1 MTQHSFLKQSLNV
14 FALIFIGMTVACS
27 NLQDD
32 VDELQSEVNILKEAV
47 AGLEKAQAESKVI
60 KEIKELTDA
69 AGWNLLF
76 TDGTNI
82 RLEDTI
88 SMEQD
93 EETKVITVVMPDGT
107 TFTFNREEIYPT
119 GIIVL
124 NQKIALSPNSIQK
137 LGFRVNPSNAEFNY
151 DTESDEID
159 IELDL
164 IKFTRDAAD
173 SYVTAP
179 ENYKLHKIESAV
191 NDEGKV
197 KVGQYIAYIQDLGSL
212 DTFRDKVALV
222 LTTKDRSGNPVQYS
236 SEIFEITSEG
246 FELPVLYLTTPGG
259 QNITSKENWMA
270 DCVIEIVTPN
280 EDDDIY
286 LSNVSLRGRG
296 NSTWGYP
303 KKPYAIKLDKKSEVL
318 GMPAHKRWVL
328 LANWMDKTLLRNSV
342 AFEIARKT
350 GLEWTPRGTFV
361 EVVLNGAHLGN
372 YYLCEQIKVD
382 KNRVNVAEL
391 KETDTE
397 EPAITGGYLVEL
409 DTYYDEVNKFR
420 SIHKNLPVNFKEPDE
435 DVLNSQQMNW
445 FSNYFNRIED
455 ILYGAGEGSY
465 QDYIDVNSFIDW
477 WLVHE
482 LTYNTEPNHPKS
494 SYMHKDRN
502 GKLKAGPVWDFD
514 WATFIPNIDNFRVN
528 NAIWYDKLFED
539 PAFVETV
546 KQRWNTLK
554 PGFQTIIPFIDEQAA
569 YIRQSAIVNANMWP
583 INQDINGDEKMSFDA
598 AVNRIR
604 EAYEGRIN
612 TLDRLIGDL

>member
-1 MTQHSFLKQSLNV
+1 MKQHPFSQRFFNV
-14 FALIFIGMTVACS
+14 LALIFIGITVACS
-27 NLQDD
+27 SLQDD
-32 VDELQSEVNILKEAV
+32 IDELQSEVNNLKETV
-47 AGLEKAQAESKVI
+47 AGLEEAQAESKVI
-60 KEIKELTDA
+60 KEVKELTDA
-69 AGWNLLF
+69 AGWNLFF

-93 EETKVITVVMPDGT
+93 EQTKVITIVMPDGRV
-107 TFTFNREEIYPT
+107 FTFNREEVYPT

-124 NQKIALSPNSIQK
+124 NQKVALSPNSIHK
-137 LGFRVNPSNAEFNY
+137 IGFRVNPSNAEFNY
-151 DTESDEID
+151 DTESDEIA
-159 IELDL
+159 IGLDL
-164 IKFTRDAAD
+164 IKSTRDAAD
-173 SYVTAP
+173 SYITTP
-179 ENYKLHKIESAV
+179 ENYKLQKIEPAV
-191 NDEGKV
+191 NDEGKI

-212 DTFRDKVALV
+212 STFRDKVALV
-222 LTTKDRSGNPVQYS
+222 LTTKDRSGNLVQYS
-236 SEIFEITSEG
+236 SEVFEVTSG
-246 FELPVLYLTTPGG
+246 ELPVVYLTTPGA
-259 QNITSKENWMA
+259 QKITSKENWMA
-270 DCVIEIVTPN
+270 DCVMEIVTPN
-280 EDDDIY
+280 GDDDIY

-296 NSTWGYP
+296 NTTWGYP
-303 KKPYAIKLDKKSEVL
+303 KKPYAIKLDKKAEVL

-361 EVVLNGAHLGN
+361 EVVLNGTHLGN

-391 KETDTE
+391 KGTDTE

-409 DTYYDEVNKFR
+409 DTYYDEINKFR
-420 SIHKNLPVNFKEPDE
+420 TIHKNLPVNFKEPDE

-445 FSNYFNRIED
+445 FRNYFNQIED
-455 ILYGAGEGSY
+455 ILYGSGEGSY
-465 QDYIDVNSFIDW
+465 QDYIDMNSFIDW

-482 LTYNTEPNHPKS
+482 LTFNAEPNHPKS

-514 WATFIPNIDNFRVN
+514 YATFRPTNNANFRIN
-528 NAIWYDKLFED
+528 NAIWYDKLFQYPD
-539 PAFVETV
+539 FVETV

-554 PGFQTIIPFIDEQAA
+554 PGFQTIIPFINEQAA
-569 YIRQSAIVNANMWP
+569 YIRQSAIVNGNMWP

-598 AVNRIR
+598 AVNRLR
-604 EAYEGRIN
+604 GAYEERIN